1 MKNAFLFVIGILI
14 VIQFI
19 PVDIKNTSTDP
30 KLQIKAPENIMKML
44 KKSCYDCHSNS
55 ANLPWYSKIAPFS
68 FFIKYH
74 IDIGRKWLNFSIWET
89 YTQEEKDKKL
99 KEIYRAVY
107 IAMPL
112 QSYLSIHKN
121 ANLTKEQRKL
131 IRQWT
136 GKAPN

>member
-1 MKNAFLFVIGILI
+1 MKNAFLFVVAILI

-19 PVDIKNTSTDP
+19 PVDIKNTPTDP

-68 FFIKYH
+68 FFIKHH

-89 YTQEEKDKKL
+89 YTQEE
-99 KEIYRAVY
+99 
-107 IAMPL
+107 
-112 QSYLSIHKN
+112 
-121 ANLTKEQRKL
+121 
-131 IRQWT
+131 
-136 GKAPN
+136 